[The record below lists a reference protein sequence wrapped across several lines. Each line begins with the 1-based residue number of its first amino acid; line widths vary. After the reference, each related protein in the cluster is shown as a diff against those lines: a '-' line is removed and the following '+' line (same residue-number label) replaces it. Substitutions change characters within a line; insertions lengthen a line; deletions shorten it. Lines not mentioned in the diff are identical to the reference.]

1 MTRQGTKQQGRG
13 GPSDAEAKRAAAAVM
28 RTDLGQQALREN
40 WGRGLFE
47 FVKKWGKPPVETW
60 TIEKLKRAAN
70 DLRWELIELEKK
82 PNKSELDKANLKLL
96 QSAASVEEELRE
108 KFLKPAPNDS

>member
-1 MTRQGTKQQGRG
+1 MTTLRTKQQGKG
-13 GPSDAEAKRAAAAVM
+13 GRSDAEATRAAEAAM

-47 FVKKWGKPPVETW
+47 FVKKWGKLPVETW

-82 PNKSELDKANLKLL
+82 PNKTELDEANLRLL

-108 KFLKPAPNDS
+108 RFLQPESDDS

>member
-1 MTRQGTKQQGRG
+1 MTTLGTKQQGRG
-13 GPSDAEAKRAAAAVM
+13 GLSAAEAMQAAEAVM
-28 RTDLGQQALREN
+28 RTDLGQQALRQS

-47 FVKKWGKPPVETW
+47 FVKKWGKPPTETR

-82 PNKSELDKANLKLL
+82 PDKTELDKANLKLL
-96 QSAASVEEELRE
+96 QSAASVEVELRE
-108 KFLKPAPNDS
+108 EFLEPEIGDS